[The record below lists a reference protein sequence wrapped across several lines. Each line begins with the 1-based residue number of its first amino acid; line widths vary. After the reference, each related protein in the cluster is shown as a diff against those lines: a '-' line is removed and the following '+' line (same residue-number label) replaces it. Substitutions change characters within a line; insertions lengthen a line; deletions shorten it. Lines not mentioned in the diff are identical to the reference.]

1 MAINLLTLEPHK
13 VSRDLSGYITYIYGA
28 PKTGKTTLASQM
40 PKPLLLAFEKG
51 YNALP
56 GVIAQDVTSWSEMKA
71 VLRDLKKPEVK
82 ERFSTICIDT
92 IDIAAVLCD
101 KYVCSQNDVDAI
113 GDIPYGGGWG
123 LLKKE
128 FEGTFRAITQM
139 GYALFFISH
148 SKDKTFKR
156 EDGSEYNQI
165 VPSVSTMY
173 NSIVENMVDIY
184 GYMHAVRN
192 ENGTNIRITLRSADG
207 SVSCGGR
214 FKYIPQEIGPTYQD
228 LVNALNEAIDKEAA
242 ETNGQFVTNE
252 KIITEA
258 PIKKDFQSLMAEF
271 QDIAQQLM
279 TMNQENSTKITAIVE
294 KHLGKGK
301 KISECTERQTE
312 VIDFVVDEL
321 KSLL

>member
-279 TMNQENSTKITAIVE
+279 AINQENSTKITAIVE

-301 KISECTERQTE
+301 KISECTERQIE
-312 VIDFVVDEL
+312 VVDFVVDEL

>member
-56 GVIAQDVTSWSEMKA
+56 GVIAQDITSWSEMKA

-279 TMNQENSTKITAIVE
+279 AINQENSARITSIVE

-301 KISECTERQTE
+301 KISECTERQIE
-312 VIDFVVDEL
+312 VVDFVVDEL

>member
-165 VPSVSTMY
+165 IPSVSTMY

-271 QDIAQQLM
+271 QDIAQRLM
-279 TMNQENSTKITAIVE
+279 AMNQENSTKITAIVE

-301 KISECTERQTE
+301 KVSECTERQAE

>member
-1 MAINLLTLEPHK
+1 MAINLLELEPHK

-56 GVIAQDVTSWSEMKA
+56 GIIAQDITSWSEMKA
-71 VLRDLKKPEVK
+71 VLRELKKPEVK

-92 IDIAAVLCD
+92 IDIAAILCD

-113 GDIPYGGGWG
+113 GDIPYGAGWG

-148 SKDKTFKR
+148 CKDKVFKR
-156 EDGSEYNQI
+156 EDGTEYNQI

-173 NSIVENMVDIY
+173 NSIIENMVDIY
-184 GYMHAVRN
+184 GYMHAVRSAD
-192 ENGTNIRITLRSADG
+192 GTNIRITLRSNDG
-207 SVSCGGR
+207 SISCGGR
-214 FKYIPQEIGPTYQD
+214 FKYIAPEIGPTYQD
-228 LVNALNEAIDKEAA
+228 LVNALNEAIDKEAL
-242 ETNGQFVTNE
+242 ETNGQYVTNE
-252 KIITEA
+252 KISQ
-258 PIKKDFQSLMAEF
+258 PIIQQKDFNSLMNEF
-271 QDIAQQLM
+271 KEITSQLM
-279 TMNQENSTKITAIVE
+279 AKDENNANTITATVE
-294 KHLGKGK
+294 KYLGKGK
-301 KISECTERQTE
+301 KLSECTERQLE
-312 VIDFVVDEL
+312 VVDFVVDEL